1 MRCLVRVR
9 CPRAELVMRADAVEV
24 GVRGD
29 GEQAAFDAVPPQSRS
44 LREVVLL
51 EEIKRPRGALL
62 RLLELQEV

>member
-1 MRCLVRVR
+1 
-9 CPRAELVMRADAVEV
+9 MRADAVEV

-29 GEQAAFDAVPPQSRS
+29 GEQVAFDAVPPQSRS
-44 LREVVLL
+44 LRGVVLL